1 MTIDGL
7 SFVGVS
13 RFGYQRTADEA
24 IRALDAEG
32 IGTAAVAPMHPH
44 DGDFGRANRELAAAV
59 RESAGRLVGI
69 ARVDPWDAELAV
81 AQLTSAVTEDDAKAV
96 FLHPAEEHF
105 PINNPVARPIAE
117 RAASLGIPVLVATG
131 HHCMSE
137 AAQVAR
143 FAEWCPD
150 TPVIMTNGG
159 QLNISGMG
167 QFDAQLALGS
177 PNLYILSSGVYRED
191 FLERMVARFGAERL
205 LFGSFAPQYDVRYE
219 HQRVLK
225 VHVTDEQ
232 RELVLAGNAERLF
245 GLPRRNNS

>member
-1 MTIDGL
+1 MTIDAL
-7 SFVGVS
+7 SFLGVS

-24 IRALDAEG
+24 ISALDAEG
-32 IGTAAVAPMHPH
+32 IDTAVVAPMHPH
-44 DGDFGRANRELAAAV
+44 DGDLDTANRALAGVV
-59 RESAGRLVGI
+59 RESGGRLVGI
-69 ARVDPWDAELAV
+69 ARVDPWDAALALE
-81 AQLTSAVTEDDAKAV
+81 QLTRAVTEDGARAV

-105 PINNPVARPIAE
+105 PINDVVARPIAE
-117 RAASLGIPVLVATG
+117 RAAELGVPVLVATG

-143 FAEWCPD
+143 FAEWCPE

-177 PNLYILSSGVYRED
+177 PNLHILSSGVYRED

-205 LFGSFAPQYDVRYE
+205 LFASFAPLFDVRYE

-225 VHVTDEQ
+225 VHVTDDERQ
-232 RELVLAGNAERLF
+232 LVLAGNAKRLF
-245 GLPRRNNS
+245 GL